1 MGGLKLK
8 SAYPVSGSVYNVA
21 KVIARNAEVVPD
33 KTAVI
38 DAGKAIYTYE
48 ELNSETNRLAN
59 ALLDYVEKGDRVFVL
74 MQNGAETLETIL
86 ACLKIGA
93 VYTPA
98 NFRLSEGEIRFLI
111 KDVQPEVL
119 IYDGEFREK
128 IERVVREIREIRE
141 ISGIKLIEVSEKAE
155 LENAESFYD
164 FVKDAPDE
172 EPDVET
178 RPDDLS
184 MILFTAGTTGR
195 PKGVKHTHR
204 SVFFASLA
212 NHMAAGLNADDVYY
226 GAPPMFHAGGITC
239 FQLSTLMFQGA
250 TVLKDRWDAEE
261 SLNIIRE
268 HGVTFLF
275 AIATQLKMMVQVDGW
290 EKYVESLRAVCGG
303 GEPQPKELREAFT
316 NLGIKYLG
324 GYGLTETGATGV
336 CGPPVDSGH
345 PILEKGSE
353 CMGLPPPFVE
363 VKIVDESGAEV
374 ERGKMGEIVIR
385 QEPTGAAGYW
395 NRPDDEKKKFRYGWI
410 FTGDV
415 GMIDED
421 GYIYVMGRMDDMII
435 SGGENIYPA
444 EIERAIYSHPGVA
457 DVVVVRAKHEVW
469 GQTPKAIVVPK
480 KGERITPEEIQEYVS
495 RILGSFKKPRK
506 VVIVDDL
513 PKAETGKIDKRKVK
527 EMYEEV

>member
-1 MGGLKLK
+1 MRLN

-21 KVIARNAEVVPD
+21 KVIARNADVVPD
-33 KTAVI
+33 KIAVI

-59 ALLDYVEKGDRVFVL
+59 ALSGYVEKGDRVFVL
-74 MQNGAETLETIL
+74 MQNGVETLETIL
-86 ACLKIGA
+86 SCLKIGA

-98 NFRLSEGEIRFLI
+98 NFRLSDSEIEFLI
-111 KDVQPEVL
+111 SDVQPKVL
-119 IYDGEFREK
+119 IYDGEFRDK
-128 IERVVREIREIRE
+128 VERIGVGEGV
-141 ISGIKLIEVSEKAE
+141 KLIEVAEKAE
-155 LENAESFYD
+155 LEKAESFYD
-164 FVKDAPDE
+164 VVKGAPDD

-178 RPDDLS
+178 KPSDLS

-212 NHMAAGLNADDVYY
+212 NHIAAGLNADDVYY

-239 FQLSTLMFQGA
+239 FQLSTLMFQGT
-250 TVLKDRWDAEE
+250 TVLKDRWDARE
-261 SLNIIRE
+261 SLDIIRE

-275 AIATQLKMMVQVDGW
+275 AIATQLKMMVQVEGW
-290 EKYVESLRAVCGG
+290 ENYVQSLRAVCGG

-316 NLGIKYLG
+316 KLGIKYLG

-363 VKIVDESGAEV
+363 VKVVDESGAEV
-374 ERGKMGEIVIR
+374 GRGEIGEIVIR

-395 NRPDDEKKKFRYGWI
+395 NRPDDERKKFRGGWI

-415 GMIDED
+415 GMIDKD
-421 GYIYVMGRMDDMII
+421 GYVYVMGRIDDMII

-444 EIERAIYSHPGVA
+444 EIERAIYSHPKVA
-457 DVVVVRAKHEVW
+457 DVVVVRGKHEVW

-480 KGERITPEEIQEYVS
+480 RGEVLTPEEIQDYVA

-506 VVIVDDL
+506 VIIVDDL
-513 PKAETGKIDKRKVK
+513 PKAETGKIDKRMVK

>member
-1 MGGLKLK
+1 MRLK

-33 KTAVI
+33 EIAVI
-38 DAGKAIYTYE
+38 DAGKKGIFTYK

-59 ALLDYVEKGDRVFVL
+59 VLSDYAEKGDRVFVL
-74 MQNGAETLETIL
+74 MQNGIETLETIL

-98 NFRLSEGEIRFLI
+98 NFRLSDSEIEFLI
-111 KDVQPEVL
+111 NDVQPKVL
-119 IYDGEFREK
+119 IYDGDFREK
-128 IERVVREIREIRE
+128 IERIER
-141 ISGIKLIEVSEKAE
+141 IKEAKKIQLIEVSEKVE
-155 LENAESFYD
+155 LETAEGFYD
-164 FVKDAPDE
+164 LVKDASDDE
-172 EPDVET
+172 PEVRT
-178 RPDDLS
+178 QPDDLS

-212 NHMAAGLNADDVYY
+212 NHMAAGLTADDVYY

-239 FQLSTLMFQGA
+239 FQLSTLMFQGT
-250 TVLKDRWDAEE
+250 TVLKDRWDAKE
-261 SLNIIRE
+261 SLDIIKE

-275 AIATQLKMMVQVDGW
+275 AIATQLKMMVQVEGW
-290 EKYVESLRAVCGG
+290 ENYVQSLRAVCGG

-316 NLGIKYLG
+316 KLGIKYLG

-363 VKIVDESGAEV
+363 VKIVNESGAEV
-374 ERGKMGEIVIR
+374 KRGRIGEIIVR

-395 NRPDDEKKKFRYGWI
+395 NRPDDERKKFRDGWI

-421 GYIYVMGRMDDMII
+421 GYVYVMGRMDDMII

-444 EIERAIYSHPGVA
+444 EIERAIYSHPKVA
-457 DVVVVRAKHEVW
+457 DVVVVRGKHELW

-480 KGERITPEEIQEYVS
+480 RGESLTPEEIQEHVAK
-495 RILGSFKKPRK
+495 ILGSFKKPRK
-506 VVIVDDL
+506 VIIVDDL
-513 PKAETGKIDKRKVK
+513 PKAETGKIDKRRVK